1 MTTKLFPIKYIKEL
15 EGGDSSIDLLS
26 ALPKASGMYSS
37 MKDNERNTS
46 MKRKHVK
53 RDQEWE
59 YILET
64 ERRPKVDKELKLH
77 NLRDRACGAT
87 SFLFLSEVG
96 LIIGVH
102 VLIKSETLISIPS
115 AVEVTSEVSL
125 SVPRSLAPLLI
136 FQDLQEP
143 LHCI

>member
-1 MTTKLFPIKYIKEL
+1 VFPIQDIEEL
-15 EGGDSSIDLLS
+15 EGKDSFIVLLS
-26 ALPKASGMYSS
+26 ALPKASGKHYSE
-37 MKDNERNTS
+37 KDKEGNKS
-46 MKRKHVK
+46 KKRRHMK

-64 ERRPKVDKELKLH
+64 ERRSKVDKELRLD
-77 NLRDRACGAT
+77 NLRARAGGASCT
-87 SFLFLSEVG
+87 LVPCEVR

-102 VLIKSETLISIPS
+102 VLIKSETLTSIPPI
-115 AVEVTSEVSL
+115 VQVTSEVSL
-125 SVPRSLAPLLI
+125 SAPRTLAPLLI